1 MPKGK
6 KQKPVAVKDSRA
18 GVMLTMDFDEA
29 MRRVVRVQPEKKPA
43 KRKK

>member
-6 KQKPVAVKDSRA
+6 KKPLKEIVP
-18 GVMLTMDFDEA
+18 MLRMDFDEA
-29 MRRVVRVQPEKKPA
+29 MRRVIRVKPEKPTVTK

>member
-6 KQKPVAVKDSRA
+6 KKPLKEIVP
-18 GVMLTMDFDEA
+18 MLRMDFDTA
-29 MRRVVRVQPEKKPA
+29 MRRVVLVKPERVKVAK